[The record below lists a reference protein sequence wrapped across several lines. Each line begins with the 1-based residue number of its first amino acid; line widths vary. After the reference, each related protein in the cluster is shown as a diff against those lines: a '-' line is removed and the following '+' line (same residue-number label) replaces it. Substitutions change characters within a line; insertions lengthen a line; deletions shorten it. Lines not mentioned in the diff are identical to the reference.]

1 MAQCFQAQG
10 SHVSLLQL
18 DLNFETCSDRV
29 SDKHSTFS
37 TTFPIYILERT
48 TRDVPVPPPQSPKA
62 DGDPDEFEDDLET
75 DDQSEREVKTKYE
88 WVEEWVRVN
97 DKAPIW
103 MRWVFP
109 LRQKTRKRII
119 D

>member
-10 SHVSLLQL
+10 SDVSHSQCDGSLAAR
-18 DLNFETCSDRV
+18 SDHG

-37 TTFPIYILERT
+37 TTFPIYILERS

-75 DDQSEREVKTKYE
+75 DDQSDREVKTKYE

-103 MRWVFP
+103 MR
-109 LRQKTRKRII
+109 
-119 D
+119 